1 MTALECE
8 GKTLGE
14 LLSSAKKIGP
24 TKGNDTPL
32 TAAVASVVNWVAAKR
47 NDGEAH
53 RASPDVTLSDA
64 WMVVHVVGAL
74 IIRLAEP
81 RSEPS

>member
-1 MTALECE
+1 MGCI

-14 LLSSAKKIGP
+14 LLTSAKKTGLV
-24 TKGNDTPL
+24 KGNDTPL
-32 TAAVASVVNWVAAKR
+32 TKAIGGTVDWVAAKR

-53 RASPDVTLSDA
+53 WASDATLSDA

-81 RSEPS
+81 RSDPTS